1 MFAPASIPTPG
12 HTHDTKLGQSLL
24 CGGDQA
30 EKAGW
35 NSQIVCII
43 VQYFFK
49 IIYWYLTSP
58 IPQSCQVWAGNDEV
72 HWKETKP
79 LIQKRKE

>member
-30 EKAGW
+30 DKAGW

-43 VQYFFK
+43 VQHFLKFYNNILVFDVSNFLSLVK
-49 IIYWYLTSP
+49 FGQGMTRST
-58 IPQSCQVWAGNDEV
+58 G
-72 HWKETKP
+72 KKP
-79 LIQKRKE
+79 NH